1 MDSRKLS
8 LKKYAAVIAILI
20 VLVMTVL
27 DVTLVNVALPVMAD
41 KFGISDSY
49 SVWIVTIYQLAITML
64 LLPLSS
70 VGDLFSYR
78 RNFLIGVAV
87 FTFSSALCAASTSFS
102 MILISRAFQGIGAA
116 CVMSVNIALT
126 RIIYPRNILGR
137 GLALNAMVIAI
148 ATAAGPTIAG
158 CILSVAS

>member
-41 KFGISDSY
+41 KFAISDSEA
-49 SVWIVTIYQLAITML
+49 VWIVTIYQLAITML

-78 RNFLIGVAV
+78 R
-87 FTFSSALCAASTSFS
+87 
-102 MILISRAFQGIGAA
+102 
-116 CVMSVNIALT
+116 
-126 RIIYPRNILGR
+126 
-137 GLALNAMVIAI
+137 
-148 ATAAGPTIAG
+148 
-158 CILSVAS
+158 